1 MAKLIQQAERGLV
14 VHELLF
20 GSTSIGRGWLN
31 DVVIADPGERRR
43 HAEVVALGGGGYAV
57 RDLGSHTGVRV
68 NGEAVGGQRLLA
80 DGDVVEM
87 GGVEFALDLAEPEAA
102 PEEAEAEPR
111 RRKGLLGGV
120 VRLTLGTL
128 LSRGFG
134 LAREMVG
141 MAYFGASGVFDA
153 YVAATTLPNLFRDVL
168 GEHAAEGA
176 FMPAHKTLRGRGRE
190 AEARRLF
197 TSVVWFVLLTGL
209 WLVLLCGVFAPHLTA
224 LVVPG
229 FVTRHPELW
238 GKTVSLA
245 QLMMPYLVIIALAA
259 VFGGLLLGDRRFVRY
274 AVAPAGSSVCVI
286 LAVVVLS
293 GRLGVWSL
301 AVGLLA
307 GGTVQM
313 LICAMP
319 YLRRWRALVT
329 WERPRIDPS
338 QPALRKVA
346 RSVVPIGL
354 AGLLNKLIWIVDR
367 ALASW
372 FCFPGA
378 ISALYAAH
386 RLLQLPHGVVGLAVG
401 RAAFPSLVEQASSR
415 EGRGF
420 SRAVVGALRLNV
432 FLTLPAMVALVVLSR
447 PLVRLMYERGA
458 FTAEHTGWVTLAVVC
473 YGVGL
478 VGMGA
483 RTVMSRAFYSLL
495 NTRTPF
501 FTSAVAV
508 GTNVVLSVA
517 LVLTPLDHGGLALAS
532 SLATWLQVGLLVWLL
547 GGEVRKHG
555 RELSLEG
562 IGPALARMAVS
573 GVLMAAAA
581 WGALAVLPAGRGLL
595 WKVVTLVVPGVVGAG
610 VYFATALVLGAEE
623 LAQLR
628 RRLRRG
634 RKAGDNASSQEGG
647 ESQR

>member
-1 MAKLIQQAERGLV
+1 MAKLIQQTERGPV

-31 DVVIADPGERRR
+31 DVVIADPGERRH
-43 HAEVVALGGGGYAV
+43 HADVAALAGGGYAV
-57 RDLGSHTGVRV
+57 RDLGSRAGVRV
-68 NGEAVGGQRLLA
+68 NGEPVEGQRRLA
-80 DGDVVEM
+80 DGDVIQV
-87 GGVEFALDLAEPEAA
+87 GGVEFKVDLAEPEASGEGEAAAAA
-102 PEEAEAEPR
+102 PKK
-111 RRKGLLGGV
+111 RKGLLGGV
-120 VRLTLGTL
+120 VKLTLGTL

-141 MAYFGASGVFDA
+141 MAYFGASGAFDA

-176 FMPAHKTLRGRGRE
+176 FMPAHKTLRVRGRQG
-190 AEARRLF
+190 EARRLF
-197 TSVVWFVLLTGL
+197 TSVLWFVLLTGL

-224 LVVPG
+224 VVVPG
-229 FVTRHPELW
+229 FVKRHPELW
-238 GKTVSLA
+238 GKTISLA
-245 QLMMPYLVIIALAA
+245 QLMMPYLVIIALAS

-274 AVAPAGSSVCVI
+274 AVAPAGSSACVI

-293 GRLGVWSL
+293 GELGVWSL

-319 YLRRWRALVT
+319 YLRRWREMVT
-329 WERPRIDPS
+329 GERPRIDPS

-346 RSVVPIGL
+346 RAVVPIGM

-415 EGRGF
+415 EEAGF
-420 SRAVVGALRLNV
+420 SRAVAGALRLNV
-432 FLTLPAMVALVVLSR
+432 FLTLPAMVGLVVLSR
-447 PLVRLMYERGA
+447 PIVRLMYERGA

-478 VGMGA
+478 V
-483 RTVMSRAFYSLL
+483 
-495 NTRTPF
+495 
-501 FTSAVAV
+501 
-508 GTNVVLSVA
+508 
-517 LVLTPLDHGGLALAS
+517 
-532 SLATWLQVGLLVWLL
+532 
-547 GGEVRKHG
+547 
-555 RELSLEG
+555 
-562 IGPALARMAVS
+562 
-573 GVLMAAAA
+573 
-581 WGALAVLPAGRGLL
+581 
-595 WKVVTLVVPGVVGAG
+595 
-610 VYFATALVLGAEE
+610 
-623 LAQLR
+623 
-628 RRLRRG
+628 
-634 RKAGDNASSQEGG
+634 
-647 ESQR
+647 